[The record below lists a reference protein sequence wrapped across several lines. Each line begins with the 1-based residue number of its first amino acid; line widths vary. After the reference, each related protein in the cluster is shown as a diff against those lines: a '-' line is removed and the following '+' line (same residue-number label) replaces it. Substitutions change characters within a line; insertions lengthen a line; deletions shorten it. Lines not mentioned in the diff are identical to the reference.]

1 MAVIK
6 KGWNRLFGGAEATHP
21 GAAVPVIDPVAE
33 RPELRDFTRQSSALD
48 QFFQAFYGQAGL
60 MILDLGVSNQ
70 ENTDYFNEMGHKL
83 RYDNFVRS
91 LDESFGDGDFYENQD
106 DDERIELFQAKVLNF
121 DDDSLDGIL
130 VWDSLQYLSPALLEG
145 AVSQM
150 HSILH
155 KGGQLMTVFHS
166 DEKLVEV
173 PSYSYRIQGRN
184 RVKLVARTHRKPA
197 QYFSTRSLEK
207 LFRNFDQVK
216 FFITQDSLREMI
228 VRK

>member
-1 MAVIK
+1 MASM
-6 KGWNRLFGGAEATHP
+6 
-21 GAAVPVIDPVAE
+21 AE

-48 QFFQAFYGQAGL
+48 QFFQAFHGQAGL

-91 LDESFGDGDFYENQD
+91 LDESFGDGDFYGNQD
-106 DDERIELFQAKVLNF
+106 DEDRIELFQAKVLNF

-166 DEKLVEV
+166 NEKLVEV
-173 PSYSYRIQGRN
+173 PSYSYRIQGHN
-184 RVKLVARTHRKPA
+184 RVKLVARKHRKPA
-197 QYFSTRSLEK
+197 QCFSTRSLEK
-207 LFRNFDQVK
+207 LFRNFAQVK
-216 FFITQDSLREMI
+216 FFLIQDSLREMI

>member
-1 MAVIK
+1 MIK
-6 KGWNRLFGGAEATHP
+6 KSLTRLFGGAGVTHP
-21 GAAVPVIDPVAE
+21 GAAVPVMAPMAE

-48 QFFQAFYGQAGL
+48 QFFQAFHGQAGL

-106 DDERIELFQAKVLNF
+106 DEDRIELFQAKVLNF

-166 DEKLVEV
+166 NEKLVEV
-173 PSYSYRIQGRN
+173 PSYSYRIQGHN

>member
-1 MAVIK
+1 MA
-6 KGWNRLFGGAEATHP
+6 P
-21 GAAVPVIDPVAE
+21 MAE

-48 QFFQAFYGQAGL
+48 QFFQAFHGQAGL

-91 LDESFGDGDFYENQD
+91 LDESFGDGDFYGNQD
-106 DDERIELFQAKVLNF
+106 DEDRIELFQAKVLNF

-166 DEKLVEV
+166 NEKLVEV
-173 PSYSYRIQGRN
+173 PSYSYRIQGHN
-184 RVKLVARTHRKPA
+184 RVKLVARKHRKPA
-197 QYFSTRSLEK
+197 QCFSTRSLEK
-207 LFRNFDQVK
+207 LFRNFAQVK
-216 FFITQDSLREMI
+216 FFLIQDSLREMI